1 MYAARVF
8 LIMHF
13 PLYQNNYLLWN
24 VAWLDIIIMTD
35 FDSGLQANRL
45 GIIENHI
52 ESNES
57 EKKKFKSF

>member
-1 MYAARVF
+1 
-8 LIMHF
+8 
-13 PLYQNNYLLWN
+13 
-24 VAWLDIIIMTD
+24 MTD

-57 EKKKFKSF
+57 EKKKLKSF